1 MRAAGHGE
9 TADRRPRR
17 PGGPAARL
25 GAAVLLLV
33 VAALGTAARGI
44 THLSTAGTL
53 VASPGSV
60 AFLAGVAAV
69 AAACLAL
76 AGLLALLASRRRRRP
91 EDELTGAPVPVPW
104 WARAIA
110 LLAALALIA
119 LPIAAIVVLLH
130 GRRSGHLAPA
140 PVAPVV
146 PRLPGPAPSAR
157 LADTAFLAGSAT
169 ALAVLVVGA
178 LVVAALWLRR
188 RRRAGTAREG
198 PATAPSPLAVAVA
211 AGTAALGATAG
222 TREAIIACYAA
233 METTLAAAGA
243 PRRAADTPEELLT
256 RAERD
261 GIIRTPAAGRLT
273 ALFREAR
280 FSPHRLAEAQ
290 RDAAQAALDDIGHDL
305 AGRP

>member
-1 MRAAGHGE
+1 M
-9 TADRRPRR
+9 
-17 PGGPAARL
+17 RL
-25 GAAVLLLV
+25 GAAVLLLAA
-33 VAALGTAARGI
+33 AALGTSARGI
-44 THLSTAGTL
+44 THLSTAGML
-53 VASPGSV
+53 AAGPGPV
-60 AFLAGVAAV
+60 AFVAGVAAV

-91 EDELTGAPVPVPW
+91 EDEFTGAPQPVPW

-119 LPIAAIVVLLH
+119 LPIAAIVMLLH
-130 GRRSGHLAPA
+130 GRRSGHRAPA

-146 PRLPGPAPSAR
+146 PRLPGPAPSAG
-157 LADTAFLAGSAT
+157 LADTAFLAGAAT

-188 RRRAGTAREG
+188 RRQADATPGG
-198 PATAPSPLAVAVA
+198 PVTAPSPLAVAVA
-211 AGTAALGATAG
+211 AGTAALGATGGA
-222 TREAIIACYAA
+222 REAIIACYAA
-233 METTLAAAGA
+233 MEATLGAAGA
-243 PRRAADTPEELLT
+243 PRRAADTPEDLLT

-261 GIIRTPAAGRLT
+261 GIIRTPAARRLT

-280 FSPHRLAEAQ
+280 FSPHRLADPQ
-290 RDAAQAALDDIGHDL
+290 RDAALAALDDIGHDL